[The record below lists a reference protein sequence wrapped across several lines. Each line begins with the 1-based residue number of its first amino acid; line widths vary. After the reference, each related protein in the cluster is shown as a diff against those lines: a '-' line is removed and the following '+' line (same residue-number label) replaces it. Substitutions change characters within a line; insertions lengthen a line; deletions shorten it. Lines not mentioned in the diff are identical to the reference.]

1 MPEQIAIPLV
11 CLWLVSV
18 LLEITLFW
26 TTFGQTPD
34 GGWTGELPSS
44 SRPM

>member
-1 MPEQIAIPLV
+1 MTEQIVISLV

-26 TTFGQTPD
+26 TTFRQTPD
-34 GGWTGELPSS
+34 GG
-44 SRPM
+44 